1 MAIKLCG
8 GIIFER
14 GRIAE
19 AAAYV
24 RNEDPARAVVRT
36 APFPARTQ
44 PGLNHSHY
52 LQARKHFRA
61 RQGPQQTLTRRP
73 CELDVPPPG
82 CLSSRLRFLVFRIR
96 ESVEHR
102 EEDGEG
108 GGLEEEGS
116 AAERGGGGR
125 SDEQQQRWAEMP
137 ALRDGQDAAVADGA
151 DGAEDSVQRVR
162 GEVQVGAAGAGV
174 PSGGEPDVHADEAL
188 EFAPEGTGDP
198 EAEGDSPGPAPATIH
213 PSEDDV

>member
-14 GRIAE
+14 GGIAE

-24 RNEDPARAVVRT
+24 RNEDPARGLVRP

-44 PGLNHSHY
+44 PGINP

-73 CELDVPPPG
+73 RELDVPPPG
-82 CLSSRLRFLVFRIR
+82 RLSSRLRLLVLRIR
-96 ESVEHR
+96 QPVEHR

-108 GGLEEEGS
+108 GGHEEEGS
-116 AAERGGGGR
+116 AADRGGVGGGR
-125 SDEQQQRWAEMP
+125 RDEQQQRGAEVP

-151 DGAEDSVQRVR
+151 DGAEDAVQRVR

-174 PSGGEPDVHADEAL
+174 PAGGEPDVHADEAL
-188 EFAPEGTGDP
+188 EFAPEGSGDP
-198 EAEGDSPGPAPATIH
+198 AAEGASPGPAPATVH